1 MAAEIEAK
9 DSGKKG
15 KKRGKKLSTRID
27 MTPLVDLGF
36 LLVTFFILTS
46 SYSKPQAMD
55 LRMPEKNKDNPEEK
69 QDVKQ
74 SEAMTAI
81 LGAND
86 KVYYWYGLDQD
97 GFKTTDFSN
106 EGIGS
111 ILKQRRADIGEKL
124 TVVIKSGRDAK
135 YKNMVDLLD
144 EVGISDIKRFAIVDF
159 ESADQAW
166 FDSKGLK

>member
-46 SYSKPQAMD
+46 TYSKPQAMD
-55 LRMPEKNKDNPEEK
+55 LRMPEKNKENPQDK

-74 SEAMTAI
+74 SEAMTVI
-81 LGAND
+81 LGADN
-86 KVYYWYGLDQD
+86 KVYYWFGLDQN
-97 GFKTTDFSN
+97 GFKTTDFSD
-106 EGIGS
+106 EGIGKV
-111 ILKQRRADIGEKL
+111 IQERRAEVGENL
-124 TVVIKSGRDAK
+124 TVVLKSGRAAK
-135 YKNMVDLLD
+135 YKNMVDVLD
-144 EVGISDIKRFAIVDF
+144 EIGIYDVKRFAIVDF
-159 ESADQAW
+159 DPADQAW